1 MTSYITITDAA
12 TDPSAPL
19 TSELAKKWRD
29 NPLAVSEK
37 DTSVPTGLRL
47 GYWLLGTINTTSGT
61 SQTLSGLTLTNYTAL
76 VLEARDVN
84 VNSPL
89 SNFSL
94 RLNSTTAPQISQN
107 CRLNPCLW
115 GAIMEYFEVITD
127 ASTGHQTIRPFTP
140 EEISAL
146 APTADDIR
154 AQRNALLAESDWTQ
168 IADAPVNKTAWAA
181 YRQELRDITEQA
193 GFPTEVIWPTKPL

>member
-1 MTSYITITDAA
+1 MTSYITITDAE

-76 VLEARDVN
+76 VLEVRDVN
-84 VNSPL
+84 VNSTL

-94 RLNSTTAPQISQN
+94 RLNSTTGPQISQN
-107 CRLNPCLW
+107 WLGVATDGWFGVTTIMLGVGVYSSAISVAGTPPI
-115 GAIMEYFEVITD
+115 GAVGAVWAGDCDITN
-127 ASTGHQTIRPFTP
+127 ASTSVTV
-140 EEISAL
+140 AL
-146 APTADDIR
+146 S
-154 AQRNALLAESDWTQ
+154 NNSF
-168 IADAPVNKTAWAA
+168 AA
-181 YRQELRDITEQA
+181 GSILVYGVR
-193 GFPTEVIWPTKPL
+193 